1 MDTAEPPEPSRFRGA
16 HGLLPMADD
25 VSFLFVLYYYCLFS
39 CFLTKIFHV
48 LFCRA
53 KRFQTVGTDRSW
65 TSSFRMTLFALARS
79 VTNRRADGGSTDSSL
94 IKISYCQ
101 QTPQNDSRRLRG
113 IPFLPCI
120 QWTAPNSYYY
130 CSFSCFFTKIF
141 SMDFKLPHDIL
152 CRRAAHDNRRADG
165 GLSDSSL
172 IKITY

>member
-1 MDTAEPPEPSRFRGA
+1 MSARHFRAFCGWLNA
-16 HGLLPMADD
+16 FCFKLKTLG
-25 VSFLFVLYYYCLFS
+25 FKLFEMFIRGTNS
-39 CFLTKIFHV
+39 CVK
-48 LFCRA
+48 
-53 KRFQTVGTDRSW
+53 
-65 TSSFRMTLFALARS
+65 SFRMTLFPLARR
-79 VTNRRADGGSTDSSL
+79 VTTRRADGGRSDSSL
-94 IKISYCQ
+94 IKITFCQ
-101 QTPQNDSRRLRG
+101 QTFQNHGRRLRG